1 MHAVLINLG
10 DRFVDR
16 FFVVDVDVSPR
27 RDNGRREG
35 GGVRRLVR
43 VAGLF
48 ARRPSR
54 VVEWWSI
61 FFAKGSRGL
70 SRSLLR
76 KDVTGGCKILGG
88 SVVICG
94 YKLVDELLLK

>member
-35 GGVRRLVR
+35 RGERGSAFGTRSGFICSSTESSGGM
-43 VAGLF
+43 
-48 ARRPSR
+48 
-54 VVEWWSI
+54 VVN
-61 FFAKGSRGL
+61 FFCKGFSG
-70 SRSLLR
+70 SLR
-76 KDVTGGCKILGG
+76 ILTP
-88 SVVICG
+88 
-94 YKLVDELLLK
+94 